1 MITIDDLF
9 YNNYEEVE
17 LNHSL
22 SLLYPYV
29 DRMFQKRVKDSK
41 GTKYFIDVYC
51 YDTDQNTTMEFEI
64 HSYINQ
70 VAIKT
75 LFYGTGVKTLPEMEA
90 LIDEYFVNA
99 KLTYYETEYTL
110 NEEEKE

>member
-1 MITIDDLF
+1 MITIDDLLN
-9 YNNYEEVE
+9 NNYVEVE
-17 LNHSL
+17 LNHAL
-22 SLLYPYV
+22 SLLYPHV

-51 YDTDQNTTMEFEI
+51 YNTDNNTIMEFEI

-75 LFYGTGVKTLPEMEA
+75 LFYCIGVKTLPEIEA

-110 NEEEKE
+110 NEEEK